1 MGIISVA
8 DIDIGSYPALLS
20 PITLGGRALRNRVM
34 HASMTT
40 EMAEARRVTDALMQY
55 HVNRALGGAAMT
67 VTEPLG
73 MATHQRELSRPQ
85 VVSENLN
92 GFRRWADKVESLDCR
107 LIGQIQDSGRGRHYS
122 GRTHDAVGASALP
135 DDLSWTVPH
144 QLHADEIKAM
154 IGEFAESSRKL
165 RECGFSGVEIS
176 AGHGHLFHQFL
187 SPWSNRREDAYGIDW
202 AGRTRFVAELV
213 SAIRA
218 LCGKDFIVGLKLP
231 GEDGIPGGIGVS
243 EAAIITSMLTASGEA
258 SYVCF
263 CQGAHARSLE
273 MHLPDRYN
281 ERLPYLD
288 IIRELRRSASGVPVI
303 ALGRITDPA
312 EGEAILQRSDA
323 EMIGLGR
330 ALIADPAWLKKAA
343 TNRAHDIRYCI
354 SCNTCW
360 GTIISHHRP
369 IACVNNPRVGRA
381 DETDF
386 WPAPAA
392 IRRRV
397 AVVGSGIAGLE
408 AAWVAAAR
416 GHEVTVFGSSGE
428 VGGKA
433 RLRAPLPGGET
444 ITSIY
449 DYQYAA
455 ALRAGAQFRLGQ
467 PANLDDLLAFKPD
480 AVVLA
485 CGSTMIPPD
494 WLPPSEADYVSDL
507 RSAMIDVGRLRG
519 RQPGTAVI
527 FDADHSEGTY
537 AAAEALNAVF
547 DKVVLVTPRD
557 TIATDMQL
565 VTRQG
570 VLRRMANLR
579 IQVIPLATIVWSS
592 SFEDGLIEYENVY
605 SQDRSSIADVA
616 FLAYSTPR
624 RPNDDLARP
633 LRERGIRVVP
643 VGDCQSA
650 AELLAATATGH
661 AAGNMV

>member
-1 MGIISVA
+1 M
-8 DIDIGSYPALLS
+8 
-20 PITLGGRALRNRVM
+20 LRNRVM

-40 EMAEARRVTDALMQY
+40 ELLKGRRVTDALIQY

-73 MATHQRELSRPQ
+73 MASHQLELARPQ
-85 VVSENLN
+85 VVAENLD
-92 GFRRWADKVESLDCR
+92 GFKLWAERVETRDCR
-107 LIGQIQDSGRGRHYS
+107 LVGQIQDSGRGRHYS

-144 QLHADEIKAM
+144 ALHVDDIRSM
-154 IGEFAESSRKL
+154 IVEFADASGRL
-165 RECGFSGVEIS
+165 QECGFSGVELS

-187 SPWSNRREDAYGIDW
+187 SPWSNRREDAYGGDW
-202 AGRTRFVAELV
+202 VGRTRFVRELV

-218 LCGKDFIVGLKLP
+218 LCGSDFIIGLKLP
-231 GEDGIPGGIGVS
+231 GDDGIAGSIGLT
-243 EAAIITSMLTASGEA
+243 EAATITSMLTAPGEA

-273 MHLPDRYN
+273 MHLPDRYG
-281 ERLPYLD
+281 ERLPYMD
-288 IIRELRRSASGVPVI
+288 IFRALRGSASGVPVV

-312 EGEAILQRSDA
+312 EAEAILERGDA

-330 ALIADPAWLKKAA
+330 ALIADPAWLMKAA

-369 IACVNNPRVGRA
+369 IACVNNPRVGRP

-392 IRRRV
+392 SRRKV
-397 AVVGSGIAGLE
+397 AVIGSGVAGLE

-416 GHEVTVFGSSGE
+416 GHDVTVFSASGE

-455 ALRAGAQFRLGQ
+455 ALRAGAKFRLGET
-467 PANLDDLLAFKPD
+467 ATLDDVLALRPD
-480 AVVLA
+480 AAILA
-485 CGSTMIPPD
+485 CGSTMVPPD
-494 WLPPSEADYVSDL
+494 WLAPGEADDVPDL
-507 RSAMIDVGRLRG
+507 RSVMAAVSRIRS

-537 AAAEALNAVF
+537 AAAEALQAVF
-547 DKVVLVTPRD
+547 DAVVLITPRD
-557 TIATDMQL
+557 TIATEMQL

-570 VLRRMANLR
+570 VLRRMAERR
-579 IQVIPLATIVWSS
+579 IRIIPLSTIAWSH
-592 SFEDGLIEYENVY
+592 SFENGIVEYENVY
-605 SQDRSSIADVA
+605 TGERRSIPDVA
-616 FLAYSTPR
+616 VLSYSTPR

-633 LRERGIRVVP
+633 LRERLIQVLP

-650 AELLAATATGH
+650 AELLAATETGH
-661 AAGNMV
+661 AAGNLL